1 MLKSRHDNTIFMER
15 RIKMEQFTTRNG
27 YVKSGVIVRIYQAFE
42 DGTRYI
48 FRTDNGEYRCIKDEN
63 GEYREYVA

>member
-1 MLKSRHDNTIFMER
+1 MLKSRRDNTIFYGKGSE
-15 RIKMEQFTTRNG
+15 MEQFTTRNC

-42 DGTRYI
+42 GGTRYI

>member
-1 MLKSRHDNTIFMER
+1 
-15 RIKMEQFTTRNG
+15 MEQLTTRNG

-42 DGTRYI
+42 GGTRYI
-48 FRTDNGEYRCIKDEN
+48 FRADSGEYRCIKDEN